1 MTGSTD
7 SKIGFRLAGK
17 ILSILLYCDDMVLL
31 ASSLEDLQKQT
42 ELIVAALAQ
51 VGLSVNP
58 KM

>member
-1 MTGSTD
+1 M
-7 SKIGFRLAGK
+7 AGK
-17 ILSILLYCDDMVLL
+17 ILSILLYFDDMVLL

-58 KM
+58 KK

>member
-1 MTGSTD
+1 
-7 SKIGFRLAGK
+7 
-17 ILSILLYCDDMVLL
+17 MVLL

-51 VGLSVNP
+51 VGLSVNL